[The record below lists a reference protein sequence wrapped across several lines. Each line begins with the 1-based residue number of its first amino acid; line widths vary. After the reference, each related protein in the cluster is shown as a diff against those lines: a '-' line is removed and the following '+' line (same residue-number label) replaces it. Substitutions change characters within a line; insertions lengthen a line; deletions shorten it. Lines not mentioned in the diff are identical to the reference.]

1 MSSFEQIT
9 SLFGEMT
16 FADKLAFMA
25 EAQKT
30 VLKEGK
36 SVAGKPTKS
45 SKKAKEPKETSG
57 KKRDSSG
64 TQAWNAFIKKCQVEH
79 ADRLPVDTET
89 GETSNKRSAVLQLAS
104 EIKKEDL
111 AAYELFVKEYKE
123 THSAVASDAEA
134 SEEEKTPAAA
144 PPAKKVVAKK
154 AESAAPKKA
163 ESAAPKKAESAAP
176 KKAES
181 AAPKKPEEPK
191 ISPAAA
197 AKAKAAAAKAKKA
210 EEEAAKKR
218 AAEEEEVMVKKIID
232 GEEYFWCK
240 DTNGLWKVDEGD
252 AFGPWVGYY
261 QAENAEDP
269 IRFTDAPGE
278 E

>member
-9 SLFGEMT
+9 TLFGEMS

-45 SKKAKEPKETSG
+45 SKKAKEPKETGG
-57 KKRDSSG
+57 KERDSSG
-64 TQAWNAFIKKCQVEH
+64 TYAWNAFIKKCQVEH

-123 THSAVASDAEA
+123 THSAWQARVGGDGA
-134 SEEEKTPAAA
+134 TMA
-144 PPAKKVVAKK
+144 PPAKK

-176 KKAES
+176 KKAEP

-218 AAEEEEVMVKKIID
+218 AAAEEEVMIKKIID

-252 AFGPWVGYY
+252 SFGPWVGYY

>member
-64 TQAWNAFIKKCQVEH
+64 THAWNAFIKKCQVEH

-104 EIKKEDL
+104 EIKNEDL

-163 ESAAPKKAESAAP
+163 EP
-176 KKAES
+176 

-218 AAEEEEVMVKKIID
+218 AAEEEEMMVKKIID
-232 GEEYFWCK
+232 DEEYFWCK

-252 AFGPWVGYY
+252 SFGPWVGYY

>member
-64 TQAWNAFIKKCQVEH
+64 THAWNAFIKKCQVEH

-104 EIKKEDL
+104 EIKNEDL

-134 SEEEKTPAAA
+134 SEEEKPAAA
-144 PPAKKVVAKK
+144 NAEAKPRKPRAKLTDEQK
-154 AESAAPKKA
+154 A
-163 ESAAPKKAESAAP
+163 
-176 KKAES
+176 
-181 AAPKKPEEPK
+181 
-191 ISPAAA
+191 IM
-197 AKAKAAAAKAKKA
+197 KAKTLATKAKKA
-210 EEEAAKKR
+210 AEAA
-218 AAEEEEVMVKKIID
+218 AAE
-232 GEEYFWCK
+232 
-240 DTNGLWKVDEGD
+240 TP
-252 AFGPWVGYY
+252 A
-261 QAENAEDP
+261 
-269 IRFTDAPGE
+269 
-278 E
+278 